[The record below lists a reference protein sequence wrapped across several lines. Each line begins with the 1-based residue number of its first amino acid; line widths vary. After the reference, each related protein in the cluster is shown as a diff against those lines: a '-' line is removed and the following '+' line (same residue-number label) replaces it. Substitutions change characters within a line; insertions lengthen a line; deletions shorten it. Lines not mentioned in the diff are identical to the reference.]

1 MSRGFMSQE
10 GAAIKP
16 LDIAIAA
23 AGRFHVL
30 DLARELHS
38 LGHRV
43 RFHSY
48 VPRSRARSF
57 GLPAECVV
65 SLLPLTFPAVAWQHI
80 APGFLPRLRERLLYA
95 ALNYGVMLLLR
106 RCDVFICMS
115 GIYLEA
121 ARFARRRYGARIWLE
136 RGSRHILSQD
146 RILAAIDGAERP
158 SRFTVR
164 RELAGYEMADRIVV
178 PSLQAEESFAPVP
191 DLRVKTFR
199 NPYGVDLRIF
209 PAKRPRDA
217 AEPIALLYV
226 GTWSLRKGC
235 DLLEEAVSSVEAVR
249 LTHVGALG
257 DLGFPKDVA
266 RFAHHGP
273 VAQSGL
279 RRFYEMADLFVLA
292 SREDGFGVV
301 LSQALASGLP
311 VVCTDRTGGG
321 DLAGMPGVAAR
332 ITIVPSGDAGALAAA
347 IRLWCDR
354 LRGGHAPPPL
364 DETEREGLSWAAY
377 ASRYDSELRCTVA
390 GAAR

>member
-1 MSRGFMSQE
+1 MRRDGI
-10 GAAIKP
+10 ATRP

-30 DLARELHS
+30 DLARELHV

-43 RFHSY
+43 RFYSH

-57 GLPAECVV
+57 ALPAECAV
-65 SLLPLTFPAVAWQHI
+65 SLLPLTLPAVVWKRL
-80 APGFLPRLRERLLYA
+80 APGFLPRLRERILYT
-95 ALNYGVMLLLR
+95 ALNYAVMLRLR

-158 SRFTVR
+158 SRYVVR
-164 RELAGYEMADRIVV
+164 RELAGYEIADRIVV
-178 PSLQAEESFAPVP
+178 PSLQAAESFASAP
-191 DLRVKTFR
+191 DLRRKTFR
-199 NPYGVDLRIF
+199 NPYGVDLAMF
-209 PAKRPRDA
+209 PARGPKDA

-235 DLLEEAVSSVEAVR
+235 DLLEQAVNSVEGVR

-257 DLGFPKDVA
+257 DLRFPKRSE
-266 RFAHHGP
+266 RFSHHGP
-273 VAQSGL
+273 VAQAEL
-279 RRFYEMADLFVLA
+279 RYFYQAADLFVLA

-311 VVCTDRTGGG
+311 VVCTNRTGGA
-321 DLAGMPGVAAR
+321 DLARMPGFATRLTV
-332 ITIVPSGDAGALAAA
+332 VPWDDAGALAAA
-347 IRLWCDR
+347 IRLWRDR
-354 LRGGHAPPPL
+354 LRGDEAPPL
-364 DETEREGLSWAAY
+364 LGEAEREMLSWAAY
-377 ASRYDSELRCTVA
+377 ACRYNAELLAMEV